1 MSVNSRRRIAAAAA
15 DPPQRRSL
23 LVGAASL
30 GASVLAVKA
39 LPGAAPQP
47 AVAETPPAGAETAG
61 GYRLTDHVLRY
72 YQTARS

>member
-1 MSVNSRRRIAAAAA
+1 MSINSPSRIPAAAG
-15 DPPQRRSL
+15 DPATRRGL

-30 GASVLAVKA
+30 SASVLAVKA

-47 AVAETPPAGAETAG
+47 AVAATPKAGAETAG